1 MATNRSPRAAAS
13 QASLALL
20 LLICLAGNLPAT
32 ILEKVD
38 FDRLCQSADRIVV
51 GTCTASAC
59 RWDRA
64 QTTIL
69 TVFGFDLSQTIK
81 GARAD
86 AVRVTT
92 LGGIIGDRGMNVAGS
107 PRFRIG
113 EEYVLFLE
121 PDTEGGWRCKG
132 WSQGCYRIFVNPATR
147 TRSVRGDTS
156 GASLMG
162 KGSATIEEGRPGQP
176 TALSAFIR
184 SIQGHAA
191 KGGAR

>member
-1 MATNRSPRAAAS
+1 MARPLSPRAIAS
-13 QASLALL
+13 RAWLVLL
-20 LLICLAGNLPAT
+20 LLTCLAGNLPAT

-38 FDRLCQSADRIVV
+38 FDRLCQSADSIVV
-51 GTCTASAC
+51 GTCTTSAC
-59 RWDRA
+59 RWDRN

-81 GARAD
+81 GTPARS
-86 AVRVTT
+86 VRVTT
-92 LGGIIGDRGMNVAGS
+92 LGGVIGDRGMNVAGS

-121 PDTEGGWRCKG
+121 RDPEGGWRCKG
-132 WSQGCYRIFVNPATR
+132 WSQGCYRVFVDPATR
-147 TRSVRGDTS
+147 TRSVKGDTS

-162 KGSATIEEGRPGQP
+162 KDSTAIEEGRPGRP
-176 TALSAFIR
+176 IALSTFIQ